1 MQLALLLLLYA
12 NAEFLLSV
20 KPYTLAELVDFFAS
34 NIEATIGFVGLIV
47 AFAAGKGFVE
57 SKQLDLKLALEAELG
72 ELLAEG
78 GKSIRACRVAA
89 ESMVEVEAL
98 ASMVVIQASAANIS
112 PVVFPARVVGAYDML
127 LRRSLGLSEAQNGLE
142 PLLNRF
148 GEMER
153 KWAPL
158 LRAHLITSLA
168 LERAKGALSAIS
180 DEATLL
186 EPMQTWPIE
195 EFLVRQQGH
204 WGTSAEDFIEVA
216 RANENRFHGWM
227 GAASGMGSSSI
238 FRPSALITAR
248 LWWRLFWMRE

>member
-1 MQLALLLLLYA
+1 MQLALLSLLYA
-12 NAEFLLSV
+12 NAEGLLSV
-20 KPYTLAELVDFFAS
+20 KPYTLVELVDFFAS
-34 NIEATIGFVGLIV
+34 NIEAAIGFVGLIV
-47 AFAAGKGFVE
+47 AFAAGKGFIE
-57 SKQLDLKLALEAELG
+57 SKQLDLKLSLEAELG
-72 ELLAEG
+72 ELIAEG

-98 ASMVVIQASAANIS
+98 ARMVVIHASSANIS
-112 PVVFPARVVGAYDML
+112 PVVFPVRVEGAYQML
-127 LRRSLGLSEAQNGLE
+127 LRRSLGLSEAQEGLDS
-142 PLLNRF
+142 LLNRF

-158 LRAHLITSLA
+158 IRGHLITSLA
-168 LERAKGALSAIS
+168 VEKAKGALSAIS

-186 EPMQTWPIE
+186 VPMQNWPIE

-204 WGTSAEDFIEVA
+204 WGISAEDFIEVA
-216 RANENRFHGWM
+216 RANETRFHGWM

-238 FRPSALITAR
+238 FRPSVLITAR